1 MSFQEIAATDLSE
14 SVAQHFEDE
23 FDHPPQGVWRAPG
36 RVNLVGEH
44 VDYQEG
50 LCLPIALPHSTFAA
64 VARRSDDQVRLSSRQ
79 QQGQGW
85 TGTLQLIKPGEP
97 SGWAGYLAGVLWALG
112 QDGVEVP
119 GVDVVVDSAVPV
131 GAGLS
136 SSAALECALA
146 LAVADLVGLRDDD
159 AGRDRLAA
167 ACVRAENEIALA
179 STGGLDQTASL
190 RAQRGH
196 ALLLDCRNGSV
207 EQVPLDLDA
216 AGLVLLVVD
225 TRAPHRLVDSEY
237 SARRRDCSRAADM
250 LGTTTLREVEDLD
263 AALQQLSSQAPELVS
278 RVRHVVGEIQRV
290 RAVADLLRAGS
301 PTEIGGLL
309 DASHESLRHD
319 YEVSSPE
326 LDLVVETARRAGALG
341 ARMTGGGFGGSA
353 IALVPASEVAQVEQS
368 VRTAF
373 SERDWQATAFVRADA
388 SGAAERVR

>member
-1 MSFQEIAATDLSE
+1 VSPQEIAATDLAE
-14 SVAQHFEDE
+14 AVAQHFEDE
-23 FDHPPQGVWRAPG
+23 FGQRPQGVWRAPG

-44 VDYQEG
+44 VDYQAG

-64 VARRSDDQVRLSSRQ
+64 VARRDDDQVRLSSRQ
-79 QQGQGW
+79 QQGQAW
-85 TGTLQLIKPGEP
+85 KGTLQQIGPGTP
-97 SGWAGYLAGVLWALG
+97 SGWAGYLAGVLWALQ
-112 QDGVEVP
+112 QDGIDVP

-136 SSAALECALA
+136 SSAALECSLA

-190 RAQRGH
+190 RAQQGH
-196 ALLLDCRNGSV
+196 ALLLDCRDGSV
-207 EQVPLDLDA
+207 QQVSMDLDA
-216 AGLVLLVVD
+216 AGLVLLIVD

-237 SARRRDCSRAADM
+237 SARRQDCSRAAEV
-250 LGTTTLREVEDLD
+250 LGTSSLREVEDLG
-263 AALQQLSSQAPELVS
+263 AALQQLSSDAPDLVP
-278 RVRHVVGEIQRV
+278 RVRHVVSEIQRV
-290 RAVADLLRAGS
+290 RTVADLLREGS
-301 PTEIGGLL
+301 PTDIGGLL

-326 LDLVVETARRAGALG
+326 LDVVVETARTAGALG

-353 IALVPASEVAQVEQS
+353 IALVPANEVSRVQQQVC
-368 VRTAF
+368 TAF
-373 SERDWQATAFVRADA
+373 AERDWQAPAFVRADA
-388 SGAAERVR
+388 CGAAERVR

>member
-1 MSFQEIAATDLSE
+1 MSSQEIAASDLSE
-14 SVAQHFEDE
+14 TVAQHFRDE
-23 FDHPPQGVWRAPG
+23 FGHPPQGVWRAPG

-44 VDYQEG
+44 VDYQDG

-64 VARRSDDQVRLSSRQ
+64 VARRDDDQVRLSSRQ

-85 TGTLQLIKPGEP
+85 KGTLQQIGPGTP

-136 SSAALECALA
+136 SSAALECSLA

-159 AGRDRLAA
+159 TGRDRLAT

-190 RAQRGH
+190 RAQQGH

-207 EQVPLDLDA
+207 EHVPLDLDA

-250 LGTTTLREVEDLD
+250 VGTSTLREVEDLD
-263 AALQQLSSQAPELVS
+263 AVLQQLMSDAPELVP
-278 RVRHVVGEIQRV
+278 RVRHVVSEIQRV

-301 PTEIGGLL
+301 PTKIGGLL

-326 LDLVVETARRAGALG
+326 LDLVVEAARSAGALG

-353 IALVPASEVAQVEQS
+353 IALVPASEVERVERS
-368 VRTAF
+368 VRGSFA
-373 SERDWQATAFVRADA
+373 ERDWQAPAFVRADA
-388 SGAAERVR
+388 SGAAERVG